1 MKWGRKTESAAAF
14 TRKMVGLAIRN
25 AGVSVPTARIPAYVY
40 ENEKVGAL
48 VGRKS
53 ALVQR
58 LGGLSM
64 KHGGSKMLNT
74 AYAKYRNLVNVPV
87 YNASR
92 NTILTNREARQ
103 AVRRS
108 VASGTI
114 LNMVEPIAGKGG
126 INSKYINY
134 ALNKSVNPRA
144 YAIVNGKK
152 TRAFILWRN
161 TPRYRYVNV
170 LAGKRTYGAPIM
182 ARMIANSNKN
192 IRLQAVREPGLLRFY
207 SRFGFAPIRGKQS
220 KNLVPMIRRHG
231 RRAAT
236 RSVSTTNS
244 GKKLNNK

>member
-1 MKWGRKTESAAAF
+1 MKWGKKTESAAAF

-25 AGVSVPTARIPAYVY
+25 AGVSVPTARLPPYVY

-48 VGRKS
+48 VGQKS

-74 AYAKYRNLVNVPV
+74 AYGKYRNLVNVPV

-92 NTILTNREARQ
+92 NTILTNKNARQ

-108 VASGTI
+108 VASGII
-114 LNMVEPIAGKGG
+114 LDMVEPIAGKGG

-134 ALNKSVNPRA
+134 ALNKRVNPRA
-144 YAIVNGKK
+144 YAIVNGNGRK

-161 TPRYRYVNV
+161 TPKYRYVNV

-207 SRFGFAPIRGKQS
+207 SRFGFVPVRAKYS

-231 RRAAT
+231 RRAST
-236 RSVSTTNS
+236 RST
-244 GKKLNNK
+244 K